1 MLHEIEMMD
10 GRSRRLARQAVVTA
24 CGLALAG
31 SGFGLAVAYPMGLIA
46 GIELWLVASC
56 ALFSA
61 AVILG
66 FFLLPARLFHHV
78 TIIAILYF
86 GCYLS
91 AGILIALYSADRT
104 TNVFVYLVWFFPL
117 LAFNI
122 LMRVTRSGRLLHV
135 VLMCLPFAVVV
146 PNAGRILAA
155 YPEPVQPWFV
165 VFGLSYLCFGLI
177 LSTLSQYRE
186 AFIAERERS
195 EALLGASQIL
205 ESISDCYLS
214 LDRSLHLVYANGA
227 ARRDPA
233 LRDPALRDPT
243 LADHGPDNGRGDP
256 LVGRPLAEIAPRMA
270 AGEIGDRLRAAAE
283 GTTERHFEAQDPP
296 SGRWYDIRCFPRPD
310 GLSIYF
316 RNITEAV
323 AIREELRRNEALL
336 RIASR
341 MARIGGWEADLDADM
356 VSWSEEVAILHGAS
370 GRLVHATD
378 DALRFY
384 MPDSRQV
391 ISRVMAR
398 CARTGRPF
406 DEEAA
411 LVAGPGRVA
420 WVRIMGQGVADA
432 DGRTHRIQGAIQD
445 ITERKLARSRL
456 QEQAALLDKAQDAII
471 VRDLDG
477 HISYWNR
484 GAERLYGWPASEAL
498 GRTIADLLA
507 EDPDRHR
514 EAMSDLLAQGEW
526 SGEIRQERRDG
537 SALTT
542 EARWTLVR
550 DDNGLP
556 KSVLAIQ
563 TDITPRLAV
572 ERQLRQSQRL
582 QAVGQLTG
590 GVAHDFNNL
599 LTVILGNADSLAEA
613 LQERPRLRQL
623 AEMTRS
629 AAQRGA
635 ELTRRLLAFARQQA
649 LEPRPTDV
657 PALMSGMEALLRR
670 SLGENVEIRFVAAA
684 EVWPALVDAPQLEA
698 AVLNLCL
705 NARDAMPDG
714 GRLTVETANA
724 HLDRDYAD
732 WNEEVVPGD
741 YLMVAVSDTGTG
753 MAPEVV
759 ARAFE
764 PFFTTKGVGQGSGL
778 GLSMVFGFAKQSHGH
793 VKIYSEPGQGTTVRL
808 YLPRAAEGEA
818 VLPGARLSAGTT
830 GGTERILLVE
840 DDELVRRHVGSQL
853 EALGYRVTA
862 AASGPEALDVLR
874 TGRQIDLLFTDV
886 VMPGGMDGRQLA
898 EAALKLQPGLPVLF
912 TSGYAENAIVHHGR
926 LDPGVHLLNKPYRQQ
941 DLAVKLRQVLDRAT
955 ELQELRAAAGPG
967 N

>member
-1 MLHEIEMMD
+1 MMD

-46 GIELWLVASC
+46 GFELWLVISC

-86 GCYLS
+86 GFYLS
-91 AGILIALYSADRT
+91 AGILIALYSGDRT

-135 VLMCLPFAVVV
+135 VLLCLPFAVVA
-146 PNAGRILAA
+146 PNAGRILEV

-214 LDRSLHLVYANGA
+214 LDRSLCLVYANGA
-227 ARRDPA
+227 ARRDLA
-233 LRDPALRDPT
+233 LADPASN
-243 LADHGPDNGRGDP
+243 HGRGDP
-256 LVGRPLAEIAPRMA
+256 LIGRPLAEIAPRMA
-270 AGEIGDRLRAAAE
+270 GGEIGERLRAAVDGA
-283 GTTERHFEAQDPP
+283 TERHFEAQDPP

-310 GLSIYF
+310 GLSLYF

-323 AIREELRRNEALL
+323 AIRQELRRNEALL

-341 MARIGGWEADLDADM
+341 MARIGGWEADLDTDM
-356 VSWSEEVAILHGAS
+356 VSWSEEAAILHGAS

-398 CARTGRPF
+398 CARAGRPF

-411 LVAGPGRVA
+411 LMAGPGRVA
-420 WVRIMGQGVADA
+420 WVRIMGQAVADA

-445 ITERKLARSRL
+445 ITERKLARGRL

-471 VRDLDG
+471 VRDLEG

-537 SALTT
+537 SVLTT

-623 AEMTRS
+623 AEMTRA

-670 SLGENVEIRFVAAA
+670 SLGENVEIRFVAAEGA
-684 EVWPALVDAPQLEA
+684 WPALVDAPQLEA

-714 GRLTVETANA
+714 GCLTVETANV

-753 MAPEVV
+753 MPPEVV

-808 YLPRAAEGEA
+808 YLPRAAAGEGM
-818 VLPGARLSAGTT
+818 PPRGRPSAGIA

-840 DDELVRRHVGSQL
+840 DDALVRRHVGSQL

-862 AASGPEALDVLR
+862 AASGPEALEILQA
-874 TGRQIDLLFTDV
+874 GRQVDLLFTDV

-898 EAALKLQPGLPVLF
+898 EAVLHLQPGLPVLF
-912 TSGYAENAIVHHGR
+912 TTGYAENAIVHHGR

-941 DLAVKLRQVLDRAT
+941 DLAAKLREVLDRAT
-955 ELQELRAAAGPG
+955 KLQEPRAAAGRG
-967 N
+967 D